1 MKRLANVLVTWFWS
15 EVSSAAINL
24 YLFADKRTLSG
35 LNRADA
41 MKKGKHH
48 DTTH

>member
-1 MKRLANVLVTWFWS
+1 MKRLANAMVTWFWS

-24 YLFADKRTLSG
+24 YLYADKRTLDG

-41 MKKGKHH
+41 MKKEKAP
-48 DTTH
+48 